1 MCLQLGIDI
10 AVQPIAP
17 KKIQHASKQT
27 HPSTPCS
34 LPYSLRNAFIGS
46 IFDARRAGIQLDA
59 SATAAIATVIDK
71 NTTGSFG
78 LTPRSRFEA
87 NFASANAITSP
98 TANPAPVSHEARRR
112 IIARM

>member
-27 HPSTPCS
+27 HLST
-34 LPYSLRNAFIGS
+34 PYSLRNAFIGS
-46 IFDARRAGIQLDA
+46 IFDARRAGIQLEA
-59 SATAAIATVIDK
+59 SATAAIAIVIDK

-78 LTPRSRFEA
+78 LTPRSKFEA